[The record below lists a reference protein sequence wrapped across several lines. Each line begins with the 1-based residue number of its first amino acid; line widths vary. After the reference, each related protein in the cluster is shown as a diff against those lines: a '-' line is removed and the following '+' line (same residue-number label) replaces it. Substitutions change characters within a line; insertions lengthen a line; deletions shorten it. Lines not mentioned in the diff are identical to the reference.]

1 MPTHVSDPLLDLI
14 KAQGLLDDLQ
24 LEEVKEEHARGG
36 KPVSEILQDFGFL
49 DMEAQL
55 QIVASHLGTEVIE
68 LNQRDLTPEILSAI
82 PADTARMYKC
92 MPVAVF
98 GSTVQLALA
107 DPLNPTIIDELG
119 YVIKKDIVQ
128 VVADPADIERAVTRY
143 YGDSQS
149 NVADVL
155 KELGQDNEIARE
167 TAEAAAAG
175 AAANLETLANEAPII
190 RFVNLVLF
198 QAVQDRA
205 SDIHFEP
212 FEDEFK
218 IRYRV
223 DGALYEMSPP
233 PKHLA
238 LPVISR
244 LKVMSGLDISERRM
258 PQDGRISIQIAGRT
272 IDLRVST
279 LPTQFGE
286 SVVLRVLDRAAVNL
300 EIKSLGLPKP
310 VEDYVSAAI
319 QQPNG
324 IFVVTGPTGCGK
336 TTTLYSCLRAVNSIE
351 SKLLTVEDPV
361 EYDIEGIMQVP
372 VNEAVGMTFGKALRA
387 FLRQDPDII
396 MLGEMRDLETSQIA
410 IQASLTGHLVLSTL
424 HTNDAPGAVT
434 RLIDMGVEPFL
445 ISSTLMAVLG
455 QRLVRTI
462 CKKCRTPFEPTES
475 QLSLL
480 NLSPHD
486 VGDKVF
492 YYGRGC
498 ANCNDTGYK
507 GRRGIFELL
516 VASEPI
522 RALINDRAPTVV
534 IRQKAVEL
542 GKETKGTVEAASQT
556 EAAGRI
562 KEMHFFP
569 TKVVEDKGSPAPGA
583 ARKSAAKSA
592 GKGGVSLNF
601 QIKIPGLSGRVKSKV
616 LTTFT
621 RQLATLVQAGLPLL
635 RGLRVLQKQEKN
647 GNLKSILGD
656 LATAIEGGST
666 FSEALAQH
674 PKVFNRLFVNM
685 VKAGEIGGVLEVVL
699 RRHPQVQ
706 GNLSRQPR
714 QRRQFARI
722 HLFRPGR
729 QRSRQRPLRAHQLL
743 YHCIRHRIQHLHSHQ
758 ARMQALA

>member
-1 MPTHVSDPLLDLI
+1 MNLI
-14 KAQGLLDDLQ
+14 KSQGLLDDLQ
-24 LEEVKEEHARGG
+24 LDEVAEEHERTG
-36 KPVSEILQDFGFL
+36 KPFSEILADFNFL
-49 DMEAQL
+49 DIDTQL
-55 QIVASHLGTEVIE
+55 QLMATHLGTEVVQIGD
-68 LNQRDLTPEILSAI
+68 RDFTPEILASV
-82 PADTARMYKC
+82 PADAARMYKC
-92 MPVAVF
+92 MPVAVYN
-98 GSTVQLALA
+98 STVQLALS
-107 DPLNPTIIDELG
+107 DPLNPAIVDELA
-119 YVIKKDIVQ
+119 YVIGKEIVP
-128 VVADPADIERAVTRY
+128 VVADPVEIDRAVSKY

-149 NVADVL
+149 SVADIL
-155 KELGQDNEIARE
+155 KELGQDTDIAKE
-167 TAEAAAAG
+167 AAEAASTG
-175 AAANLETLANEAPII
+175 ATADLTTLANETPII

-244 LKVMSGLDISERRM
+244 IKVMSNMDISERRL
-258 PQDGRISIQIAGRT
+258 PQDGRISMQIAGRM

-286 SVVLRVLDRAAVNL
+286 SVVLRVLDRTSVNL
-300 EIKSLGLPKP
+300 DVKSLGFPKAIL
-310 VEDYVSAAI
+310 DYVNEAI

-324 IFVVTGPTGCGK
+324 IFVVTGPTGSGK
-336 TTTLYSCLRAVNSIE
+336 TTTLYSCLRTINSIDV
-351 SKLLTVEDPV
+351 KLLTVEDPV
-361 EYDIEGIMQVP
+361 EYDIEGIMQVA
-372 VNEAVGMTFGKALRA
+372 VNESVGMTFSKALRA

-445 ISSTLMAVLG
+445 ISSTLMGVLA
-455 QRLVRTI
+455 QRLVRTV

-475 QLSLL
+475 QLSML

-507 GRRGIFELL
+507 GRRGIYELL

-522 RALINDRAPTVV
+522 RLLINERAPTVV

-542 GKETKGTVEAASQT
+542 GMTTL
-556 EAAGRI
+556 R
-562 KEMHFFP
+562 
-569 TKVVEDKGSPAPGA
+569 EDG
-583 ARKSAAKSA
+583 
-592 GKGGVSLNF
+592 
-601 QIKIPGLSGRVKSKV
+601 
-616 LTTFT
+616 
-621 RQLATLVQAGLPLL
+621 L
-635 RGLRVLQKQEKN
+635 RG
-647 GNLKSILGD
+647 IFDGD
-656 LATAIEGGST
+656 TTIE
-666 FSEALAQH
+666 
-674 PKVFNRLFVNM
+674 
-685 VKAGEIGGVLEVVL
+685 EVVK
-699 RRHPQVQ
+699 
-706 GNLSRQPR
+706 
-714 QRRQFARI
+714 
-722 HLFRPGR
+722 
-729 QRSRQRPLRAHQLL
+729 
-743 YHCIRHRIQHLHSHQ
+743 YT
-758 ARMQALA
+758 